1 MTLQVRKLLVALG
14 VRLGM
19 EAFDIAFWTYL
30 LVVQQA
36 ADRFPAQQSAA
47 LLFQGCLELAQA
59 LACPVLGL
67 PRTPS
72 VGCRLGPD
80 PQPPVVSALWLGL
93 FFGVGASPSG

>member
-36 ADRFPAQQSAA
+36 ADRFPAQQ
-47 LLFQGCLELAQA
+47 
-59 LACPVLGL
+59 
-67 PRTPS
+67 
-72 VGCRLGPD
+72 
-80 PQPPVVSALWLGL
+80 
-93 FFGVGASPSG
+93 GVRSFC